1 MLYISNNLRLCTQQI
16 YLEVVFK
23 LRQHGLSWQ
32 SQFSFAKFN
41 FYWIETPSWWW
52 FHHCPN
58 QIRTICLGK
67 SSAKVAIAID
77 AEGRCFWPPRWSL
90 LVPRPLHQIWII
102 ADHKEQRKE
111 LLSEPTIKKIFL
123 SKLVFYEPNQSL
135 SSATFTLLNRM
146 RGRVK
151 MMKRVEFLDKLP
163 LISHCDVFGQVN

>member
-1 MLYISNNLRLCTQQI
+1 M
-16 YLEVVFK
+16 
-23 LRQHGLSWQ
+23 
-32 SQFSFAKFN
+32 
-41 FYWIETPSWWW
+41 
-52 FHHCPN
+52 
-58 QIRTICLGK
+58 
-67 SSAKVAIAID
+67 
-77 AEGRCFWPPRWSL
+77 
-90 LVPRPLHQIWII
+90 I